1 MAEKRKMRLARREW
15 ARQFYTAV
23 ARSFP
28 KTIAEPV
35 TNSDSSY
42 KRNHGLPDANGL
54 IEAALGFQKGQ
65 RFYLSGARKQLMGK
79 TPERIIEIHVVT
91 AKGHAKLPRTCE
103 VVDFAEGLSKDD
115 LGSAFEELAADKTGV
130 SKGRPGRSLFGRG
143 ISDVLLGHKSGEFYS
158 FKENRLSRAK
168 LIFDFEKD
176 EEPSIV
182 LSSLKPNNVA
192 LGNLHLKKSS
202 NGSCVRFSLH
212 EDCTIPEEGT
222 ICQKLAH
229 FYMLRLINSD
239 PGVTV
244 KLFQYRSGRR
254 VIEDKLEYEFPIGD
268 VIEKFNFEIEAPL
281 QGIKLE
287 PVKVEGLV
295 CRADLKAKLPG
306 RDAGELRANGFLIV
320 DDKDAVLDL
329 TLLPQYEAAPYLSE
343 IFGVIRLTNAREVFS
358 AYLNKGKDSPL
369 TTTRD
374 GFDTKHEF
382 TQLLFKELARR
393 LEPIYKKE
401 EERFGKDER
410 GEYSDEMKH
419 QMNAAIKEL
428 NKFLK
433 QLGEADGAEGE
444 THHLPNPDLA
454 IQFVPSTTKIVAGR
468 PRDLLLYVR
477 AEEVVQSG
485 EIIFD
490 SNNPAFRISSL
501 SIKIKDGKREG
512 DFLVYGL
519 SVSCDSLHENGKI
532 MALAEGKTTTLEA
545 CVQVED
551 VIAAPILD
559 PPEKMEFRPLISRG
573 QPGQQ
578 NSTFLYVNE
587 NVVTVGRRIKINVV
601 SSQGTIGLLD
611 QKKRVEST
619 VVVFEKT
626 HILKG
631 TCIGRIPILWGGT
644 GWGQSAR
651 LTAETKLHD
660 GSIVHA
666 EGQVIIEQP
675 EEAGGLIREVK
686 YRQLDQLK
694 CSDFAMGTIYINS
707 NHSMNNI
714 VFGANRE
721 EYLKQIEIDK
731 AAKYRLANIM
741 VEQAVF
747 RYIEDAHTRNKIALN
762 PAAPVSSL
770 RLQIDEKS
778 HELGKKILK
787 ILISKKIA
795 EIISKEKKA
804 EESSAENR
812 ASLLSS
818 EKG

>member
-1 MAEKRKMRLARREW
+1 MEIRKMRLARREW

-23 ARSFP
+23 VRSFP
-28 KTIAEPV
+28 KTITEPV

-42 KRNHGLPDANGL
+42 KRKHGLPDANGL
-54 IEAALGFQKGQ
+54 IDAALAFHKGQ
-65 RFYLSGARKQLMGK
+65 RFDLSGARKQLMGK
-79 TPERIIEIHVVT
+79 TPERIIEIHIVT
-91 AKGHAKLPRTCE
+91 ARGHAKLPRTCE
-103 VVDFAEGLSKDD
+103 VVDFAEGLSKED

-158 FKENRLSRAK
+158 FKDNQLSKAK

-176 EEPSIV
+176 EEPTIAI
-182 LSSLKPNNVA
+182 SSLDPNAVA
-192 LGNLHLKKSS
+192 LNNLRLKKSA
-202 NGSCVRFSLH
+202 NGSCVRFTLH
-212 EDCTIPEEGT
+212 DDCTIPEEGT

-239 PGVTV
+239 PGLSV
-244 KLFQYRSGRR
+244 KLFQYRSGKR

-268 VIEKFNFEIEAPL
+268 VIEKFSFEIEAPL

-287 PVKVEGLV
+287 PVKIESLV
-295 CRADLKAKLPG
+295 CRADPKVKLPG
-306 RDAGELRANGFLIV
+306 RDAGELRANGLLIV

-329 TLLPQYEAAPYLSE
+329 TLLPQYEAAPHLSE

-382 TQLLFKELARR
+382 TQLLFRELAKR

-433 QLGEADGAEGE
+433 QVGESDGTEGE
-444 THHLPNPDLA
+444 PHPLPNPDLV
-454 IQFVPSTTKIVAGR
+454 IQFVPSTTKIIAGR
-468 PRDLLLYVR
+468 PRDLMLYIK
-477 AEEVVQSG
+477 AEEVVHSG

-490 SNNPAFRISSL
+490 SNNSAFRISSL
-501 SIKIKDGKREG
+501 SIKIKDGKRVG

-519 SVSCDSLHENGKI
+519 SISCDSLHENGKI
-532 MALAEGKTTTLEA
+532 TALAEGRTATLEA

-559 PPEKMEFRPLISRG
+559 PPEKMEFRPLISQG

-578 NSTFLYVNE
+578 NSTYLYVNE
-587 NVVTVGRRIKINVV
+587 SVITIGRRIKVNVV
-601 SSQGTIGLLD
+601 SSQGTIGLLE

-619 VVVFEKT
+619 VVVFDKA
-626 HILKG
+626 HVLKG

-644 GWGQSAR
+644 GWGQSAK
-651 LTAETKLHD
+651 LAAETKLHD
-660 GSIVHA
+660 GSVVHA
-666 EGQVIIEQP
+666 EGQVIIEQH
-675 EEAGGLIREVK
+675 EEQAGLIREVK
-686 YRQLDQLK
+686 YRPLDELK
-694 CSDFAMGTIYINS
+694 CSDFAMGIIYINS
-707 NHSMNNI
+707 NHSMNYI

-731 AAKYRLANIM
+731 AARYRLANIM

-747 RYIEDAHTRNKIALN
+747 RWLEDARIRNKVTLN
-762 PAAPVSSL
+762 PNSPVSSL
-770 RLQIDEKS
+770 RQQIDEKS
-778 HELGKKILK
+778 HELGKKVLK
-787 ILISKKIA
+787 ILMSKKIT
-795 EIISKEKKA
+795 ELINKEKRREENKPAA
-804 EESSAENR
+804 EGGEAP
-812 ASLLSS
+812 
-818 EKG
+818 